1 MGLIFLLVILA
12 SLVAFYLLFGL
23 LPNTRKWLNTY
34 KVECHEELSLLEKEI
49 QQITRVREDLERRE
63 KIQNQEFYE
72 LLEKE
77 EQIEI
82 KKEQIIKLEVEKEML
97 VKDLS
102 KLRMEYKAKLEEG
115 LSWNGF

>member
-12 SLVAFYLLFGL
+12 GFVSFYLLFGL
-23 LPNTRKWLNTY
+23 LPNTRKWLNAC

-49 QQITRVREDLERRE
+49 QQITRVREDLDRRE
-63 KIQNQEFYE
+63 KMQDQELNE

-77 EQIEI
+77 KQIEI

-102 KLRMEYKAKLEEG
+102 KLRMEYKAKIEEG